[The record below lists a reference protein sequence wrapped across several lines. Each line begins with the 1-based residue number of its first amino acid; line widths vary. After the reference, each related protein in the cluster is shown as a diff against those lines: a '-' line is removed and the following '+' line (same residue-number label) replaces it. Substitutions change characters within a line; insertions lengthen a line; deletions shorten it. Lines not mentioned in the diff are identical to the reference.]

1 MVLDTSLGTNPQ
13 FVSVDLARLLLPGTF
28 EHALHQ
34 LRDYE
39 VDLAHGDTRFRNDT
53 TGAPAYPRIRVSA
66 GHAAQG
72 GALRLLAGHRAPS
85 RDRACLP
92 KRM

>member
-1 MVLDTSLGTNPQ
+1 MALDTSLGTNAQ
-13 FVSVDLARLLLPGTF
+13 FVSVDLARQLLPGTF

-34 LRDYE
+34 LLDYE
-39 VDLAHGDTRFRNDT
+39 VDLTHGDAQFRNET
-53 TGAPAYPRIRVSA
+53 TGAHTYPRIRAPA

-72 GALRLLAGHRAPS
+72 GALRLLAGHRAQS

-92 KRM
+92 KHM